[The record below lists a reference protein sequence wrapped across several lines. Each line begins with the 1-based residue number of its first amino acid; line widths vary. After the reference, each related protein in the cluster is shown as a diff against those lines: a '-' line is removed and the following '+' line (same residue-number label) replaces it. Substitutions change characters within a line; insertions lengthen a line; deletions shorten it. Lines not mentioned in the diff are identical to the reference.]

1 MTEPVLEARNIW
13 KSYGPTIVLKDVS
26 VKAYAGK
33 VLVLLGDNG
42 AGKSTLIKILSGVI
56 QPTEGSLV
64 MNGETVGFVSPADAR
79 QRGIAT
85 VFQDLAVCNLLS
97 ITRNVVLGRE
107 PVKQFGPFK
116 WLDIRKAEELTRQA
130 FSVLGV
136 NVGSDISRPAAALS
150 GGQRQ
155 SLAIAR
161 AMLFGSSCLILDE
174 PTSAL
179 AVRQAQGVLDQIKAA
194 ATAGQAVIFITHN
207 FHHALLVGDEI
218 VVLGNGTVMANFKA
232 GETNLEEL
240 TRMVSTAH

>member
-1 MTEPVLEARNIW
+1 MEAVLEARNVW
-13 KSYGPTIVLKDVS
+13 KSYGPTVILKDVS
-26 VKAYAGK
+26 IKAHAGK

-42 AGKSTLIKILSGVI
+42 AGKSTLIRILSGVI
-56 QPTEGSLV
+56 QPTEGQLL
-64 MNGETVGFVSPADAR
+64 MNGEPVTFTNPVEAR

-107 PVKQFGPFK
+107 PMKKIGPFR
-116 WLDIRKAEELTRQA
+116 WLDMKKAEELTRKA
-130 FSVLGV
+130 FATLGV
-136 NVGSDISRPAAALS
+136 HVGQDISRPAAALS

-161 AMLFGSSCLILDE
+161 AMLFGSTCLILDE

-179 AVRQAQGVLDQIKAA
+179 AVRQAHGVLDQIKAA
-194 ATAGQAVIFITHN
+194 AASGQAVIFITHN
-207 FHHALLVGDEI
+207 FHHALSVGDEI
-218 VVLGNGTVMANFKA
+218 VVLGNGQVMSTFKS

-240 TRMVSTAH
+240 TRLVSAMH

>member
-1 MTEPVLEARNIW
+1 MAEPVLEARNIW
-13 KSYGPTIVLKDVS
+13 KSYGPTIVLKDIS
-26 VKAYAGK
+26 VKAQAGK

-56 QPTEGSLV
+56 QPTEGKLL
-64 MNGETVGFVSPADAR
+64 MNGEAVSFTSPAEAR

-107 PVKQFGPFK
+107 PVKKIGPFK
-116 WLDIRKAEELTRQA
+116 WLDMRKAEELTRQA
-130 FSVLGV
+130 FKVLGV
-136 NVGSDISRPAAALS
+136 NVGRDINRPAAALS

-179 AVRQAQGVLDQIKAA
+179 AVRQAHGVLDQIKAA
-194 ATAGQAVIFITHN
+194 AGAGQAVIFITHN
-207 FHHALLVGDEI
+207 FHHALSVGDEI
-218 VVLGNGTVMANFKA
+218 VVLGNGAVMANFKA

-240 TRMVSTAH
+240 TRLVSALH